1 MKFLRIPSS
10 INVVFS
16 VGVPSSSAIEEH
28 NAPGIVPSS
37 VNVKL
42 DEATCLFYSSLNFE
56 RFLCLFSLFNAEK
69 KVFNNDTVAV

>member
-42 DEATCLFYSSLNFE
+42 DEATCLFN
-56 RFLCLFSLFNAEK
+56 
-69 KVFNNDTVAV
+69 